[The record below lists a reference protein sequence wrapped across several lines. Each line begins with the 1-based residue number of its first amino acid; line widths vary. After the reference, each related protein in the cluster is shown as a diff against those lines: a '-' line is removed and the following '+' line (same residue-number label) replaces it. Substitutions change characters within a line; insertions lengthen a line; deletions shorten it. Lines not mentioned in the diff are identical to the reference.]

1 MGVLL
6 GGGGVLR
13 GAGSRHPTLPKS
25 TAPEHEV
32 AICDDRLE
40 DGDYN
45 DEVYSQNGSQVDIE
59 KAIGKMIDDN
69 SSDDK
74 RRLIDQKLFQFGTLR
89 PVSISSAM
97 SRYFQNINSIDQ
109 S

>member
-1 MGVLL
+1 MGR
-6 GGGGVLR
+6 VLR

-32 AICDDRLE
+32 AICDE
-40 DGDYN
+40 DGDHN
-45 DEVYSQNGSQVDIE
+45 DEVFSQDDIE

-74 RRLIDQKLFQFGTLR
+74 RRMIDQK
-89 PVSISSAM
+89 
-97 SRYFQNINSIDQ
+97 
-109 S
+109 

>member
-32 AICDDRLE
+32 DICDGRHE

-45 DEVYSQNGSQVDIE
+45 DEVYSQDDIE

-69 SSDDK
+69 SSDEASD
-74 RRLIDQKLFQFGTLR
+74 
-89 PVSISSAM
+89 
-97 SRYFQNINSIDQ
+97 
-109 S
+109 